1 MVLLGNSGGV
11 PVAADE
17 SAITDE
23 NSKEL
28 IANFNKIDDS
38 DGLAFYPDWPT
49 ATFYDELNAG
59 LQELVNG
66 TKSPAD
72 VQQQL
77 GEQYQA
83 GVDDIVG

>member
-1 MVLLGNSGGV
+1 MRRAGSSSRTSTRSPGRTAS
-11 PVAADE
+11 P
-17 SAITDE
+17 SI
-23 NSKEL
+23 
-28 IANFNKIDDS
+28 
-38 DGLAFYPDWPT
+38 PT
-49 ATFYDELNAG
+49 GPPPTFYDELNAG